1 MNRALLAEL
10 QRQKVYPSV
19 TLLFNTAPGSG
30 LSPTEVA
37 TATRLAKHADNRLEG
52 DVSDELRAT
61 LMATIHQTIHD
72 QTAQSSAAALA
83 LCVSPDFSAAVR
95 LGRAIDERVVI
106 DDTFATRDLVA
117 DLNRTATYRVVT
129 VSDHRTRLLIG
140 DRQRLIEERN
150 DAWPLE
156 RQPEQSTPSWTR
168 DLTQRLKV
176 EQTQLALPTVFAGV
190 ERSVR
195 HLVGPDLFD
204 TIGILPGN
212 HDRTSWIE
220 LHNAAWPLVT
230 DWLRGDATRALK
242 RLEHA
247 RSSCRY
253 AGGVNEVWSLANDR
267 RIELLIVEESYTLA
281 VRLDNNRQLRPADDP
296 DSPDVVDDIIDDT
309 IEVVLNHGGQVAIV
323 AENRLQEH
331 NRIAAILR
339 Y

>member
-10 QRQKVYPSV
+10 QHRHSYPSV

-30 LSPTEVA
+30 LNPTEVA
-37 TATRLAKHADNRLEG
+37 TATRLAKHADHRLEG
-52 DVSDELRAT
+52 DVSDDARAA
-61 LMATIHQTIHD
+61 LMTSIHRAIRD
-72 QTAQSSAAALA
+72 QTTQPSAAAIA

-95 LGRAIDERVVI
+95 LGHSVDERVVI

-129 VSDHRTRLLIG
+129 VSDHRSRLLIG
-140 DRQRLIEERN
+140 DRQRLVEERN
-150 DAWPLE
+150 DFWPIE
-156 RQPEQSTPSWTR
+156 RRPEQNTLSWTR
-168 DLTQRLKV
+168 DLKQRLKV
-176 EQTQLALPTVFAGV
+176 EQTQLALPTIVAGV
-190 ERSVR
+190 DRSVR
-195 HLVGPDLFD
+195 HLVVPDLFD

-212 HDRTSWIE
+212 HDRTSWIA

-230 DWLRGDATRALK
+230 DWLRTDTTRAFE

-253 AGGVNEVWSLANDR
+253 AGGIDEVWCLANDGR
-267 RIELLIVEESYTLA
+267 VELLIVEESYTLA
-281 VRLDNNRQLRPADDP
+281 VRFDTNRQLRQAHDRE
-296 DSPDVVDDIIDDT
+296 SPDVVDDIIDDT

-323 AENRLQEH
+323 ADALLSEH
-331 NRIAAILR
+331 QRIAAILR